1 MEGGGSSGMGRWKR
15 GVAVG
20 RGGGR
25 RGSSGTG
32 RWKAGVA
39 VGWGGGRRR

>member
-1 MEGGGSSGMGRWKR
+1 MEGGVAVGRGGGRRGSSGMGRWKR

-32 RWKAGVA
+32 RWKAG
-39 VGWGGGRRR
+39 

>member
-1 MEGGGSSGMGRWKR
+1 MEG

-39 VGWGGGRRR
+39 VGWGGGREG

>member
-1 MEGGGSSGMGRWKR
+1 MEERGSSGTGRWKA

-32 RWKAGVA
+32 RWKAG
-39 VGWGGGRRR
+39 